1 MRAVVVT
8 VFMYR
13 YAYEQTIAAGLWCI
27 STTLVSFVLCFAC
40 PVVFPFSMRGIA
52 ILIGT
57 RFRGAVWESWAN

>member
-1 MRAVVVT
+1 MWAAVVT

-27 STTLVSFVLCFAC
+27 STTFVSFVLCFAC

-52 ILIGT
+52 ILIGI
-57 RFRGAVWESWAN
+57 RFR